1 MSEGGGWRA
10 NVSTAMRVV
19 GMALC
24 VHLMYASTGVH
35 REDCNDTRGY
45 IRTTEMNVWDRK
57 KQSCKTC
64 CFISF

>member
-1 MSEGGGWRA
+1 VCQVDVATEERF
-10 NVSTAMRVV
+10 V

-45 IRTTEMNVWDRK
+45 IRTTEIQV
-57 KQSCKTC
+57 
-64 CFISF
+64 